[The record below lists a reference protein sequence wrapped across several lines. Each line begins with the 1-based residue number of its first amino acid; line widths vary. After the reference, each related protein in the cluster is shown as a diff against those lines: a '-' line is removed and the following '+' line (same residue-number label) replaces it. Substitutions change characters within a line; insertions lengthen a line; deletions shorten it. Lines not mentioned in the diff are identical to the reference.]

1 MTVSFN
7 NNNNNNNHRES
18 KKKEAHKK
26 STKILKYKYIA
37 IKWKK
42 ANFDGIYM
50 QIRKKRMLLIRQSTY
65 SS

>member
-1 MTVSFN
+1 MKVQ
-7 NNNNNNNHRES
+7 
-18 KKKEAHKK
+18 KKKLTKK
-26 STKILKYKYIA
+26 NTKILKYKYIA